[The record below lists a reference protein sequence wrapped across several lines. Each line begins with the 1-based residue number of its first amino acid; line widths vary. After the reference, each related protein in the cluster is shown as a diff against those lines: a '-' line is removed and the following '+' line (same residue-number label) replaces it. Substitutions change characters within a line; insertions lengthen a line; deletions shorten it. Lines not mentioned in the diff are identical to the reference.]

1 MIASLTGVVQMMGAD
16 SLVLDVGGV
25 GLLVRCSGRVMTD
38 VQTGSQVTLSTTL
51 VVREDSL
58 SLFGFANA
66 DDRDVFETLQS
77 VSGVGPR
84 VAQAALSVLTADQLR
99 LALQSGDELALTRI
113 PGVGKK
119 GAQRLVLELAN
130 KLGPVM
136 RPASVDVRESA
147 GTHSQWQ
154 QPVREAL
161 LSLGWSAREAD
172 ESVALVAAGHECGGD
187 TFDDIDQ
194 GTQVSKMLALALRG
208 LGKR

>member
-1 MIASLTGVVQMMGAD
+1 MIASLTGVVQLMGAD
-16 SLVLDVGGV
+16 SLVLEVGGV
-25 GLLVRCSGRVMTD
+25 GLLVQCSGRVRPD
-38 VQTGSQVTLSTTL
+38 VQTGSQVTLATTL

-58 SLFGFANA
+58 SLFGFANN
-66 DDRDVFETLQS
+66 DDRDVFQTLQS

-99 LALQSGDELALTRI
+99 LALQSGDELTLTRI

-130 KLGPVM
+130 KLGPM
-136 RPASVDVRESA
+136 TQPASVDVRESA
-147 GTHSQWQ
+147 GPQSQWQ

-172 ESVALVAAGHECGGD
+172 DAVALVAAGHDTSGD
-187 TFDDIDQ
+187 SFDDIEQ

>member
-1 MIASLTGVVQMMGAD
+1 MIASLTGVVQTMGAD
-16 SLVLDVGGV
+16 CLVVEVGGV
-25 GLLVRCSGRVMTD
+25 GLLVQCSGRVLAH

-58 SLFGFANA
+58 SLFGFADP
-66 DDRDVFETLQS
+66 DDRDVFQTLQS

-99 LALQSGDELALTRI
+99 LALQSGDELTLTRI

-130 KLGPVM
+130 KLGPVA

-147 GTHSQWQ
+147 GLQFQWQ
-154 QPVREAL
+154 QPVRQAL

-172 ESVALVAAGHECGGD
+172 ESVERVAAEHDRSVD